1 MINVKQYPRHDLF
14 QWTKAI
20 CAKISLTDVTHNT
33 SWNLG
38 FFGRNRKSVWT
49 KLTKWTERCETHDIG
64 AKLKCCKH
72 RWTKLRSQQV
82 VACLWTHF
90 IVADRYGRP
99 LYGLLNSVPIYVIHI
114 KGQDMTYMWTRICDY
129 RIFLLFKIKFRHR
142 SKFKSKLSPPYYWT
156 RAQTM

>member
-1 MINVKQYPRHDLF
+1 MSKAWFISVNKGYLCKNITHRCNAQHQSKPGFL
-14 QWTKAI
+14 WTEQEI
-20 CAKISLTDVTHNT
+20 RLD
-33 SWNLG
+33 
-38 FFGRNRKSVWT
+38 

-90 IVADRYGRP
+90 IVADRYGRSQ
-99 LYGLLNSVPIYVIHI
+99 YGLLNSVSIYVIH
-114 KGQDMTYMWTRICDY
+114 KGKIWLMWTRICDY
-129 RIFLLFKIKFRHR
+129 RIFLLVKMKFRHR